1 MRVGA
6 AGCSG
11 LGFTLQ
17 RGKYMNTFRTVILTG
32 ALIVLAHTAANA
44 QEKIIFS
51 LQWIANGNNFGVFA
65 AKEQGLYRAA
75 NLDVDVQRGY
85 GSGDTA
91 KRVSTGTAD
100 IGIADSATVIVGRS
114 NGLKVRQVASLYER
128 SPDAIFF
135 LKGNGISKPKDLEG
149 RTIGATAGEATVNF
163 LPIFAANAGF
173 DNKKMEIVNMSPSAK
188 YASLVAKTVDSIVG
202 FVNEEPAIRNAAT
215 KTGLEVGRFV
225 FSDYGIN
232 YYSLGI
238 IASDESIAKRP
249 DMVRK
254 IALATMQGYA
264 SAIKNPQAAADAFVK
279 NYPESSREIALQQW
293 DVALPLI
300 LTERSRKNGLGW
312 IEGEKMADTIKLI
325 AQFQKVDPS
334 IGLGD
339 VYAREL
345 LPRVAVE

>member
-1 MRVGA
+1 M
-6 AGCSG
+6 
-11 LGFTLQ
+11 
-17 RGKYMNTFRTVILTG
+17 KNFRIVILTG
-32 ALIVLAHTAANA
+32 MLIVAAHSAAIT

-75 NLDVDVQRGY
+75 NLEVDVQRGY
-85 GSGDTA
+85 GSGETA

-100 IGIADSATVIVGRS
+100 IGIADAASVIVGRS

-135 LKGNGISKPKDLEG
+135 IKGNGITKPKDLEG
-149 RTIGATAGEATVNF
+149 HTIGATAGEATVNF

-202 FVNEEPAIRNAAT
+202 FVNEEPAIRSAAN

-225 FSDYGIN
+225 FSDFGIN

-249 DMVRK
+249 DMVRHM
-254 IALATMQGYA
+254 ALATMEGYA
-264 SAIKNPQAAADAFVK
+264 WAIRNPQGAADAFVK
-279 NYPESSREIALQQW
+279 NYPETSREIALQQW

-300 LTERSRKNGLGW
+300 LTERARKNGLGW
-312 IEGEKMADTIKLI
+312 IDRDKMADTIKLI
-325 AQFQKVDPS
+325 AQFQKVDRAITPED
-334 IGLGD
+334 I
-339 VYAREL
+339 YAREL
-345 LPRVAVE
+345 LPKVAVE

>member
-1 MRVGA
+1 MTNAPTGNI
-6 AGCSG
+6 
-11 LGFTLQ
+11 
-17 RGKYMNTFRTVILTG
+17 MNAFRTIILTA
-32 ALIVLAHTAANA
+32 ALILAAHGNASA

-100 IGIADSATVIVGRS
+100 VGIADAASVIVGRS
-114 NGLKVRQVASLYER
+114 NGLKVKQVATLYER

-135 LKGNGISKPKDLEG
+135 IKGQGIAKPKDLEG

-188 YASLVAKTVDSIVG
+188 YASLVAKSVDSIVG
-202 FVNEEPAIRNAAT
+202 FVNEEPAIRSAAS

-232 YYSLGI
+232 YYSLGV

-249 DMVRK
+249 DMVRHM
-254 IALATMQGYA
+254 ALATMQGYA

-279 NYPESSREIALQQW
+279 NYPETSRDIALAQW
-293 DVALPLI
+293 EVAQPLI
-300 LTERSRKNGLGW
+300 LTDRSRKNGLGF
-312 IEGEKMADTIKLI
+312 IERDKMADTIKLI
-325 AQFQKVDPS
+325 AQFQKVDPA
-334 IGLGD
+334 ITPGD
-339 VYAREL
+339 VYASEL
-345 LPRVAVE
+345 LPKVAVE